1 MYQFTVKVRGTMF
14 LWGSGSLTVNLG
26 WPVLLVIRN
35 DDYGE
40 PVTFGT
46 ETTSAGSRNT
56 LGTLQPGECYTIPL
70 LNIRGVFAT
79 CDLDSSVTCTLLL
92 PHVVPPPP

>member
-14 LWGSGSLTVNLG
+14 LWGSGNIAVDLP

-35 DDYGE
+35 DDFGE

-46 ETTSAGSRNT
+46 ETTSADSRKT
-56 LGTLQPGECYTIPL
+56 FGTLQPGECYTIPL
-70 LNIRGVFAT
+70 LNLRGVFAT
-79 CDLDSSVTCTLLL
+79 CDLDSTVTCTILM
-92 PHVVPPPP
+92 PQVVPAAS